1 MLPFETLWLNLLFLK
16 LNSLICYPLKIYRA
30 SNVVYVFL
38 FLFFYIAK
46 LNEFF
51 AFFWGGEGLK

>member
-1 MLPFETLWLNLLFLK
+1 MVEFVIFETKQFNLL
-16 LNSLICYPLKIYRA
+16 PLKIYRA
-30 SNVVYVFL
+30 SNVVYVFS

-51 AFFWGGEGLK
+51 AFFWGVFEIA